1 MAIEITPTLLAAASW
16 GYVLM
21 DCQGQMILL
30 DRDGQILDRGAAP
43 VNPCAIAPFGKFG
56 LLLST
61 WNGTQGNLYTIDL
74 EPQVGQNSEH
84 S

>member
-1 MAIEITPTLLAAASW
+1 MAIEITPTFLAATSW
-16 GYVLM
+16 GYILM
-21 DCQGQMILL
+21 DLQGQMILL
-30 DRDGQILDRGAAP
+30 DRDGQTLDRGAAP
-43 VNPCAIAPFGKFG
+43 INPCAIAPFGKFG

-74 EPQVGQNSEH
+74 EQQVGRDSEH

>member
-1 MAIEITPTLLAAASW
+1 MAIKITPTFLAATSW
-16 GYVLM
+16 GYILI
-21 DCQGQMILL
+21 DRQGQMILL
-30 DRDGQILDRGAAP
+30 DRNGQTLDRRAAP
-43 VNPCAIAPFGKFG
+43 VNPCVIAPFGKFG

-61 WNGTQGNLYTIDL
+61 WNGTQGNLYAIDL